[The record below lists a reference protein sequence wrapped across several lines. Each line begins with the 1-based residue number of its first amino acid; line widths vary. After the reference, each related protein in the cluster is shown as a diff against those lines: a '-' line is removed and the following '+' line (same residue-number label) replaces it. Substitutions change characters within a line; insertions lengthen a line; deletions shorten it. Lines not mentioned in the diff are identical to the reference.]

1 MHCSLPRAFQPRA
14 GVCCPGTGHP
24 LPLQRPRLRRSM
36 QGVTLVG
43 LMVGLVISMLVVVG
57 MMTVFRTVVQATLQ
71 SRQTAAEDD
80 RRVSALMRMALHLQD
95 AGFGLQAPAYGAQ
108 LLVLS
113 GASLALASD
122 GTYRLSGTRVE
133 PDVENAASNAVLWAY
148 DLSAS
153 GTVQCAGFVY
163 EAADNAAARLV
174 YLAPANCSGVALAD
188 LSTLAWTRQTWLQ
201 GSKAEP
207 VPSLH
212 FALRTGECR
221 PFGIGGGRGGLVL
234 RVLSAR
240 SGDSS
245 SSAMPVEAAQCL
257 LNFPAPAAAPP
268 GAS

>member
-1 MHCSLPRAFQPRA
+1 
-14 GVCCPGTGHP
+14 
-24 LPLQRPRLRRSM
+24 M

-174 YLAPANCSGVALAD
+174 YLAPANCSGVAPAD

-240 SGDSS
+240 SGDDTQNKSD
-245 SSAMPVEAAQCL
+245 AIAVEAAQCL
-257 LNFPAPAAAPP
+257 VNFPAPAAAP
-268 GAS
+268 S

>member
-1 MHCSLPRAFQPRA
+1 
-14 GVCCPGTGHP
+14 
-24 LPLQRPRLRRSM
+24 M

-122 GTYRLSGTRVE
+122 GTYRLSGTPVEPDVE
-133 PDVENAASNAVLWAY
+133 PDVENAASKAVLWAY

-163 EAADNAAARLV
+163 EAADNAADNAAARLV
-174 YLAPANCSGVALAD
+174 YLAPANCSGVAPAD

>member
-1 MHCSLPRAFQPRA
+1 
-14 GVCCPGTGHP
+14 
-24 LPLQRPRLRRSM
+24 M

-113 GASLALASD
+113 GASLAPASD

-133 PDVENAASNAVLWAY
+133 PDVENNTSNAVLWSYNLNPDAGG
-148 DLSAS
+148 A
-153 GTVQCAGFVY
+153 VQCTGFVY
-163 EAADNAAARLV
+163 ETAGDGAGARLV
-174 YLAPANCSGVALAD
+174 QLAPMACTDVAPARM
-188 LSTLAWTRQTWLQ
+188 STLAWTRQTWLQ
-201 GSKAEP
+201 GSPAAP
-207 VPSLH
+207 VPDLH

-221 PFGIGGGRGGLVL
+221 PFGIDIGRGGLAI
-234 RVLSAR
+234 RVLTAR
-240 SGDSS
+240 SGDDTQNKSD
-245 SSAMPVEAAQCL
+245 AIAVEAAQCL
-257 LNFPAPAAAPP
+257 VNFPAPAAAP
-268 GAS
+268 S

>member
-1 MHCSLPRAFQPRA
+1 
-14 GVCCPGTGHP
+14 
-24 LPLQRPRLRRSM
+24 M

-122 GTYRLSGTRVE
+122 GTYRLSGTPVE
-133 PDVENAASNAVLWAY
+133 PDVENAASNAGVEPDVENAPSNAVLWAY

-201 GSKAEP
+201 GSEAEP

>member
-1 MHCSLPRAFQPRA
+1 
-14 GVCCPGTGHP
+14 
-24 LPLQRPRLRRSM
+24 M

-113 GASLALASD
+113 GASLAPASD

-148 DLSAS
+148 DLSASAS

-174 YLAPANCSGVALAD
+174 YLAPANCSGVAPAD

>member
-1 MHCSLPRAFQPRA
+1 
-14 GVCCPGTGHP
+14 
-24 LPLQRPRLRRSM
+24 M

-174 YLAPANCSGVALAD
+174 YLAPANCSGVAPAD

-268 GAS
+268 GDS

>member
-1 MHCSLPRAFQPRA
+1 
-14 GVCCPGTGHP
+14 
-24 LPLQRPRLRRSM
+24 M

-163 EAADNAAARLV
+163 EAADNAADNAAARLV

-201 GSKAEP
+201 GSEAEP

-240 SGDSS
+240 SGDDTQNKSD
-245 SSAMPVEAAQCL
+245 AIAVEAAQCL
-257 LNFPAPAAAPP
+257 VNFPAPAAAP
-268 GAS
+268 S

>member
-1 MHCSLPRAFQPRA
+1 
-14 GVCCPGTGHP
+14 
-24 LPLQRPRLRRSM
+24 M

-201 GSKAEP
+201 GSEAEP

>member
-1 MHCSLPRAFQPRA
+1 
-14 GVCCPGTGHP
+14 
-24 LPLQRPRLRRSM
+24 M

-174 YLAPANCSGVALAD
+174 YLAPANCSGVAPAD

>member
-1 MHCSLPRAFQPRA
+1 
-14 GVCCPGTGHP
+14 
-24 LPLQRPRLRRSM
+24 M

-113 GASLALASD
+113 GASLAPASD

-174 YLAPANCSGVALAD
+174 YLAPANCSGVAPAD

>member
-1 MHCSLPRAFQPRA
+1 
-14 GVCCPGTGHP
+14 
-24 LPLQRPRLRRSM
+24 M

-174 YLAPANCSGVALAD
+174 YLAPANCSGVAPAD

-201 GSKAEP
+201 GSEAEP

>member
-1 MHCSLPRAFQPRA
+1 
-14 GVCCPGTGHP
+14 
-24 LPLQRPRLRRSM
+24 M

-133 PDVENAASNAVLWAY
+133 PDENAASNAVLWAY

-153 GTVQCAGFVY
+153 ASGTVQCAGFVY
-163 EAADNAAARLV
+163 EAADNAADNAAARLV

-201 GSKAEP
+201 GSEAEP

-221 PFGIGGGRGGLVL
+221 PFGIGGGRGGLAI
-234 RVLSAR
+234 RVLTAR
-240 SGDSS
+240 SGDDTQNKSD
-245 SSAMPVEAAQCL
+245 AIAVEAAQCL
-257 LNFPAPAAAPP
+257 VNFPAPAAAP
-268 GAS
+268 S

>member
-1 MHCSLPRAFQPRA
+1 
-14 GVCCPGTGHP
+14 
-24 LPLQRPRLRRSM
+24 M

-153 GTVQCAGFVY
+153 ASGTVQCAGFVY

-174 YLAPANCSGVALAD
+174 YLAPANCSGVAPAD